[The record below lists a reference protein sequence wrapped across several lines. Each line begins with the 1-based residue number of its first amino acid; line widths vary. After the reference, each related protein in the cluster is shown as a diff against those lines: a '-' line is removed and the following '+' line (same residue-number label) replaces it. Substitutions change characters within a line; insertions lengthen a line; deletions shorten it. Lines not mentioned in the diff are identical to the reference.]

1 MHESTRISLAYER
14 RESYSGP
21 SFRALTLPRFPSSPL
36 RIPLIKE
43 REISDVEF
51 SEKVAMINCVNI
63 FQPAKYGRVFR
74 SPSPRWPEGR
84 GAIVA
89 VAVFR
94 R

>member
-1 MHESTRISLAYER
+1 MHESTRISLAYEK
-14 RESYSGP
+14 RESYFGP
-21 SFRALTLPRFPSSPL
+21 SFRASTLLRFPSSPL
-36 RIPLIKE
+36 RNPLIKE

-51 SEKVAMINCVNI
+51 PEKEAMINRVNI

-74 SPSPRWPEGR
+74 SPRWPESR

-89 VAVFR
+89 VFR